1 MQAEHITNAE
11 ICIENAKKRL
21 KQAKEALQEA
31 YNLFNQASEK
41 ALPPLALSNVDSIQ
55 NLLTAVIRRE
65 SLAVSRKTSFPNKL
79 SADLRKKLAD
89 VLLLLDKVDI
99 EVIKANA
106 KSPEANKV

>member
-1 MQAEHITNAE
+1 MA
-11 ICIENAKKRL
+11 RL
-21 KQAKEALQEA
+21 KQAKEALQAA
-31 YNLFNQASEK
+31 YDLFKQASEK
-41 ALPPLALSNVDSIQ
+41 DLPPLALSNVDSIQ

-65 SLAVSRKTSFPNKL
+65 SHAVAKKNNFPNKL

-106 KSPEANKV
+106 KIPSANKA

>member
-1 MQAEHITNAE
+1 MT
-11 ICIENAKKRL
+11 RL

-41 ALPPLALSNVDSIQ
+41 ALPPLALSNADSIK
-55 NLLTAVIRRE
+55 NLLNAVIRRE
-65 SLAVSRKTSFPNKL
+65 SVAVSRKANFPTKL

-106 KSPEANKV
+106 KAPAPNKA